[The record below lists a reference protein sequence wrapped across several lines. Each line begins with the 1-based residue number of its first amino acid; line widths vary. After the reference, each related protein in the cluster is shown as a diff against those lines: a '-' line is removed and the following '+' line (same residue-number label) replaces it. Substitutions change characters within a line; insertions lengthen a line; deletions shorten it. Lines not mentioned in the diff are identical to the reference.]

1 MKRLV
6 CSYIYDRSPELPF
19 NLDNMD
25 MVDIVNYSFGKVND
39 DHTLDTSRL
48 FHLDQILSLKNDNRK
63 VVLSIGG
70 WGADGFSQ
78 AVATKVT
85 RKVFVDSIVEFV
97 VRTGIDGIDLDW
109 EYPNSGAAGIAF
121 SQDDTPNFTY
131 FIQELRVALDNIRP
145 HLLITVAVGAGLK
158 CVQDI
163 EIKKIEPFIDYLN
176 IMTYDLGHSQDG
188 AYRHHTNLF
197 KGADDPQVSADD
209 AITNYHN
216 AGMPYEKII
225 MGSAT
230 YGKVFTL
237 DKNDVP
243 HGHYPYWKIELE
255 LKNDPSVKFKWIEEA
270 HAPIIILNKNH
281 YVTYDDPRSVEE
293 KCNYIKNHNMAGI
306 MYWEYNADKTGTLLK
321 VMYENLK

>member
-1 MKRLV
+1 MKKLV

-25 MVDIVNYSFGKVND
+25 MVDVVNYSFGKVND
-39 DHTLDTSRL
+39 DYTLDTSRL
-48 FHLDQILSLKNDNRK
+48 FHLDDILALKNDHRK

-78 AVATKVT
+78 ACGSKDS
-85 RKVFVDSIVEFV
+85 RKIFIASIGEFEKK
-97 VRTGIDGIDLDW
+97 TGIDGIDLDW

-131 FIQELRVALDNIRP
+131 FIQELRSALDNIRP
-145 HLLITVAVGAGLK
+145 NLLITVAVGAGLK

-197 KGADDPQVSADD
+197 KEASDPQVSGDD
-209 AITNYHN
+209 AILNYHN

-237 DKNDVP
+237 DKNDIP
-243 HGHYPYWKIELE
+243 HGHYPYWKIESE
-255 LKNDPSVKFKWIEEA
+255 LKNDPSVKFVWIKEA

-281 YVTYDDPRSVEE
+281 YVTYDDPRSVKE
-293 KCNYIKNHNMAGI
+293 KCDYIKDHNMAGI

>member
-1 MKRLV
+1 MKKLV

-19 NLDNMD
+19 NLDNMN

-78 AVATKVT
+78 ACEAKDT
-85 RKVFVDSIVEFV
+85 RKVFIDSIVKFV
-97 VRTGIDGIDLDW
+97 KETGIDGIDLDW

-131 FIQELRVALDNIRP
+131 FISELRTALDNIRP
-145 HLLITVAVGAGLK
+145 HILITVAVGAGLK

-188 AYRHHTNLF
+188 SYRHHTNLF
-197 KGADDPQVSADD
+197 KEADDPQVSADE

-243 HGHYPYWKIELE
+243 HGHYPYWKIESE
-255 LKNDPSVKFKWIEEA
+255 LASNPSVKFEWIEEA

-281 YVTYDDPRSVEE
+281 YVTYDDPRSISD
-293 KCNYIKNHNMAGI
+293 KCKYIKEHNMAGI

>member
-1 MKRLV
+1 MKKLV

-63 VVLSIGG
+63 IVLSIGG

-78 AVATKVT
+78 ACEDKDT
-85 RKVFVDSIVEFV
+85 RKIFIDSIVEFV
-97 VRTGIDGIDLDW
+97 KKTGIDGIDLDW

-131 FIQELRVALDNIRP
+131 FIKELRTALDNIRP
-145 HLLITVAVGAGLK
+145 HILITIAVGAGLK

-197 KGADDPQVSADD
+197 KEAGDPQVSADE

-243 HGHYPYWKIELE
+243 HGHYPYWKIESE
-255 LKNDPSVKFKWIEEA
+255 LASNPSVKFEWIKEA

-281 YVTYDDPRSVEE
+281 YVTYDDPRSISD
-293 KCNYIKNHNMAGI
+293 KCKYIKEHNMAGI